1 MFFSYSAKDINGQK
15 LVGEVEAKTSDAA
28 LSLLKEK
35 GLFVLSLQPK
45 KAGLKGIFDDFL
57 GVPENEVVIFT
68 RQFSTMVGA
77 GLSISKCLDVL
88 VEQTDNVKM
97 RKIVLDAQNAVSGGT
112 PISAAFSKYPKV
124 FSTTYIALLSAAES
138 SGQLD
143 EVLLRLA
150 DMLEADRD
158 IKGKIKSAMI
168 YPAIVMTA
176 MFLVFVLMMT
186 VVMPKLADMYTS
198 MGVDLPGMTI
208 FMMKVSEF
216 MLKFKFLL
224 LILGAVGLYFL
235 KSFLNTEYGR
245 SFKSQL
251 GFKLPVFGH
260 VNKLKEYTL
269 FSRTL
274 SLLVKSGVPLVESL
288 SIVSTVVS
296 NYVFKRAVAGSA
308 KAVEKG
314 ATLSSSMFTQKAF
327 PPIFPRMTLVG
338 EETGQL
344 DDILFK
350 VSQFYANETDIAVRR
365 LSTALEP
372 MILIILG
379 VGVGG
384 LIISIITPLYSITQ
398 AI

>member
-1 MFFSYSAKDINGQK
+1 MLFSYSAKDTNGQK
-15 LVGEVEAKTSDAA
+15 VVGEVDAKSSDAA
-28 LSLLKEK
+28 LNLLKDK
-35 GLFVLSLQPK
+35 GLFVLSLQSK
-45 KAGLKGIFDDFL
+45 KMGLKGLLGDFF
-57 GVPENEVVIFT
+57 GVPETEVVIFT
-68 RQFSTMVGA
+68 RQFSTMIGA

-88 VEQTDNVKM
+88 VEQTDNLKM
-97 RKIVLDAQNAVSGGT
+97 RKIVLDAQAAVSGGT
-112 PISAAFSKYPKV
+112 PISSALSKYPKV
-124 FSTTYIALLSAAES
+124 FSSTYIALLAAAES

-158 IKGKIKSAMI
+158 VKGRIKSAMI

-186 VVMPKLADMYTS
+186 VVMPKLADMYSS
-198 MGVDLPGMTI
+198 MGVDLPAMTV
-208 FMMKVSEF
+208 FMMKVSAF
-216 MLKFKFLL
+216 MIRYKFI
-224 LILGAVGLYFL
+224 LIVVGGIGVYFM

-245 SFKSQL
+245 NFKSQL

-274 SLLVKSGVPLVESL
+274 SLLVKSGVPLVDSL
-288 SIVSTVVS
+288 NIVSGVVS
-296 NYVFKRAVAGSA
+296 NYIFKKAVVGSS

-327 PPIFPRMTLVG
+327 PPIFPRMTLIG

-372 MILIILG
+372 IILIILG
-379 VGVGG
+379 IGVGG